1 MIPLPQPPRLARRLL
16 TRALPVD
23 VREHIAVELDEV
35 YQRQCA
41 RMGPRRARLWYWREV
56 LSFSGR
62 FAVEENKRG
71 RMKGFFEGWS
81 GDLLHAARRLR
92 RAPGFTAVTVMTLAL
107 AIGACAAIFSVVDAV
122 LINPLPYPDAGQ
134 IVSIRAS
141 APGSELRGENGV
153 GPEFYVGYRDNA
165 DKLQSIA
172 MFQTGQTTFKTADR
186 VDRLFFTVGTSSLFQ
201 VLGVQPLL
209 GRLPNADDDAKRA
222 NVVVISHALWQEWF
236 GGDKGVIGRTI
247 SISGPEREIIGVM
260 GPDFRFPSPQMSA
273 WARASIADESAIR
286 PGSFNFNVIARMKPG
301 VRLEELATQLAT
313 VARGLPERFGGNANF
328 ARIMEKHQPVV
339 RTLEEQVVGRAAR
352 TIWIVFGTVGVVFLI
367 ACANVANLFTARAES
382 RRRDIAVRQ
391 ALGARR
397 GGLIRSLMAEALL
410 ISLAGAAG
418 GALIAAG
425 LVPLFLRSAPEGL
438 PNLDLIS
445 LNAMTLLFTIGLA
458 LVAAVLF
465 GLFPAIRFSKPGRID
480 DLKQAG
486 RGGTLQGRIA
496 RNALVALQTA
506 AALVLLVAAGLLVR
520 SFWTLSRVD
529 LGYDTKNIFTF
540 QVAPSGPSFTNG
552 PAFARFH
559 EGLMERLRGLPGV
572 ESVGFA
578 NELPLDEG
586 ASTGRVATEQSLAS
600 GATLPPIMATFT
612 AGDYF
617 QTMKIPL
624 VNGRFFQP
632 GDHTGGPT
640 NVLVSRMA
648 AELLWPNENP
658 IGKRLRYS
666 PNPTS
671 DVWTTVVGVVGDVRL
686 EGFRQ
691 ESKDPL
697 LYLPMVG
704 PAPNSWG
711 VGSPAYVVKTARADT
726 IAGDIRALLREV
738 APGAPM
744 YRLFTLE
751 GLAKRSL
758 APTSFTMLLL
768 AIAAGLAVILGAV
781 GVYGVLSYVVS
792 QRKQEIALRM
802 ALGAAA
808 PAVRRMVVAEGTRVT
823 LLGVAL
829 GIAAALGLTS
839 LLDSLLFGVKPLD
852 IPTFVAMSLLMMAVA
867 LVASYLPARR
877 ASAVNPIDALRG
889 D

>member
-1 MIPLPQPPRLARRLL
+1 M
-16 TRALPVD
+16 
-23 VREHIAVELDEV
+23 
-35 YQRQCA
+35 
-41 RMGPRRARLWYWREV
+41 
-56 LSFSGR
+56 
-62 FAVEENKRG
+62 
-71 RMKGFFEGWS
+71 
-81 GDLLHAARRLR
+81 
-92 RAPGFTAVTVMTLAL
+92 RAPGFTAITVLTLAL

-122 LINPLPYPDAGQ
+122 LLNPLPYPDAGRL
-134 IVSIRAS
+134 VSIRAS
-141 APGSELRGENGV
+141 APGTELRGEAGV
-153 GPEFYVGYRDNA
+153 GAEFYVAYRDNA
-165 DKLQSIA
+165 DKLQNIA
-172 MFQTGQTTFKTADR
+172 MMQGGQTTFRTPDR
-186 VDRLFFTVGTSSLFQ
+186 VDRLFFAAGTSSLFQ
-201 VLGVQPLL
+201 VIGLQPVL
-209 GRLPNADDDAKRA
+209 GRVPNADDDAKKA
-222 NVVVISHALWQEWF
+222 SVVVISHALWQEWF
-236 GGDKGVIGRTI
+236 SGDKGVIGKTI
-247 SISGPEREIIGVM
+247 AINGPEREIIGVM
-260 GPDFRFPSPQMSA
+260 PPEFRFPSPQTSA
-273 WARASIADESAIR
+273 WLRASIADESAIK
-286 PGSFNFNVIARMKPG
+286 PGNFNFNLIARMKPG
-301 VRLEELATQLAT
+301 VGVGELSTQLAT
-313 VARGLPERFGGNANF
+313 VARTLPERFGGNANY

-339 RTLEEQVVGRAAR
+339 RTLEEQIVGRASR

-391 ALGARR
+391 ALGAGR

-438 PNLDLIS
+438 PNVDLIT
-445 LNAMTLLFTIGLA
+445 LNAATLLFTIGLA

-486 RGGTLQGRIA
+486 RGGTMQGRIA
-496 RNALVALQTA
+496 RNALVALQTG

-520 SFWTLSRVD
+520 SFWTLSQVD

-540 QVAPSGPSFTNG
+540 QVAPSGPTFTNAA
-552 PAFARFH
+552 AFARFH
-559 EGLMERLRGLPGV
+559 EGLVERLRAMPGV
-572 ESVGFA
+572 ESVGFV

-586 ASTGRVATEQSLAS
+586 AGSGRVATDQSLSS
-600 GATLPPIMATFT
+600 GVTVPPMMVTYT

-624 VNGRFFQP
+624 VNGRLFQAS
-632 GDHTGGPT
+632 DHTGGPT
-640 NVLVSRMA
+640 NILVSRLA
-648 AELLWPNENP
+648 AEELWPNENP

-666 PNPTS
+666 VNPTT

-697 LYLPMVG
+697 IYLPILG
-704 PAPNSWG
+704 PTPNAWG
-711 VGSPAYVVKTARADT
+711 VGSPAYVVKTSRADT
-726 IAGDIRALLREV
+726 IGGDIRTLLRDV

-744 YRLFTLE
+744 YRIFTLE
-751 GLAKRSL
+751 GLAQRAL

-808 PAVRRMVVAEGTRVT
+808 PAVRRMVVAEGSRVT
-823 LLGVAL
+823 FIGVVL
-829 GIAAALGLTS
+829 GIVAAIGLTS
-839 LLDSLLFGVKPLD
+839 LLESLLFGVKPLD
-852 IPTFVAMSLLMMAVA
+852 IPTFVAMSALMMGVA
-867 LVASYLPARR
+867 FLASYLPARR
-877 ASAVNPIDALRG
+877 ASGVNPIEALRG
-889 D
+889 EQ

>member
-1 MIPLPQPPRLARRLL
+1 MNLPQPPRFARRLL

-35 YQRQCA
+35 YQRRCA
-41 RMGPRRARLWYWREV
+41 QIGIARARFWYWREV

-71 RMKGFFEGWS
+71 QMKGFFENWS
-81 GDLLHAARRLR
+81 SDMVHAARRLV
-92 RAPGFTAVTVMTLAL
+92 RAPGFTAVTVVTLAL

-122 LINPLPYPDAGQ
+122 LINPLPYPDADR

-141 APGSELRGENGV
+141 APGSELRGESGV
-153 GPEFYVGYRDNA
+153 GPEFYVAYRDNA
-165 DKLQSIA
+165 DKLQSVA
-172 MFQTGQTTFKTADR
+172 LMQFGQTTFRTPDR
-186 VDRLFFTVGTSSLFQ
+186 VDRLFFAAGTTSLFQ
-201 VLGVQPLL
+201 VIGLQPIL
-209 GRLPNADDDAKRA
+209 GRVPNADDDAKKA

-236 GGDKGVIGRTI
+236 NGDPGVIGKTI
-247 SISGPEREIIGVM
+247 SINGPEREIIGVM
-260 GPDFRFPSPQMSA
+260 PPEFRYPSPQTSG
-273 WARASIADESAIR
+273 WVRASIADESAIR
-286 PGSFNFNVIARMKPG
+286 PGSFNFMLVARMKPG
-301 VRLEELATQLAT
+301 VRVEELTTQLAT
-313 VARGLPERFGGNANF
+313 VARTLPERFGGNANY
-328 ARIMEKHQPVV
+328 ARIIEKHQPVV
-339 RTLEEQVVGRAAR
+339 RTLEEQVVGRASR

-391 ALGARR
+391 ALGAGR
-397 GGLIRSLMAEALL
+397 GGLIRSLMCEALL
-410 ISLAGAAG
+410 ISFAGAAG

-438 PNLDLIS
+438 PNLDLIT
-445 LNAMTLLFTIGLA
+445 LNWATLAFAVGLA
-458 LVAAVLF
+458 FLAAILF
-465 GLFPAIRFSKPGRID
+465 GLFPAIRFSRPGRID

-486 RGGTLQGRIA
+486 RGGTMQGRLA

-529 LGYDTKNIFTF
+529 LGYDTKSIFTF
-540 QVAPSGPSFTNG
+540 QVAPSGPTFTNAA
-552 PAFARFH
+552 AFARFH
-559 EGLMERLRGLPGV
+559 EGLIDRLRAMPGV

-586 ASTGRVATEQSLAS
+586 AGSGRFATDQSLSS
-600 GATLPPIMATFT
+600 GVILPPMMMTFT

-632 GDHTGGPT
+632 SDHTGGPT
-640 NVLVSRMA
+640 NVLVSRLA
-648 AELLWPNENP
+648 AQELWPNENP

-666 PNPTS
+666 VSPTA

-686 EGFRQ
+686 DGFRQ
-691 ESKDPL
+691 EAKDPIV
-697 LYLPMVG
+697 YLPILG
-704 PAPNSWG
+704 PTPTSWG
-711 VGSPAYVVKTARADT
+711 VGSPAYVVKTSRADT
-726 IAGDIRALLREV
+726 IAGDIRTLLREV

-744 YRLFTLE
+744 YRIFTLE
-751 GLAKRSL
+751 GLAQRSL

-808 PAVRRMVVAEGTRVT
+808 PSVRRMVVAEGSRVT
-823 LLGVAL
+823 LIGVVL
-829 GIAAALGLTS
+829 GIVAALGLTS
-839 LLDSLLFGVKPLD
+839 LLESLLFGVKPLD
-852 IPTFVAMSLLMMAVA
+852 IPTFVGMSALMMGVA
-867 LVASYLPARR
+867 FLASYLPARR
-877 ASAVNPIDALRG
+877 ASGVNPIEALRG
-889 D
+889 EQ